1 MNITQKTAEYLA
13 NVKDIE
19 AARAHIA
26 YLLDGCS
33 VVVTRAGSP
42 LYGRVLPIEAH
53 TIFATEWD
61 TRHYVTVASRN
72 VAGVP
77 ELLEIGKTCELL
89 DELDQPT
96 QPMEM
101 TYG

>member
-1 MNITQKTAEYLA
+1 MNITQRTAAVLA
-13 NVKDIE
+13 GVDDIE
-19 AARAHIA
+19 GARRRIEH
-26 YLLDGCS
+26 LLEGCS

-42 LYGRVLPIEAH
+42 LYGRVFPIEAH

-89 DELDQPT
+89 DEPDQPT